1 MIRKFSRILL
11 GLIPALLLG
20 GCVAVPYDP
29 YYGGQAAYPAYST
42 YPAYPA
48 YGAYPAQPV
57 YVAPYSSS
65 FYFGYGGGWGHR
77 GHWRR

>member
-1 MIRKFSRILL
+1 MIGKYVRIVLVVL
-11 GLIPALLLG
+11 PALVLG

-29 YYGGQAAYPAYST
+29 YYGAQPAYST
-42 YPAYPA
+42 YPAYPG
-48 YGAYPAQPV
+48 YGAYPVQPA

-77 GHWRR
+77 GGHWRR